1 MPWQEMKAN
10 LLKHFQVGLNL
21 ALLVQVQGVSA
32 AVGGGLLVDLIAG
45 RTVEVVHRGPWNA
58 AAALTG
64 ASLYAATAALGA
76 PTAVCQ
82 AIAFTV
88 VVGMRMA
95 SLHWRECA
103 AAAGGYATK
112 GR

>member
-1 MPWQEMKAN
+1 LKAN
-10 LLKHFQVGLNL
+10 LLKHFQVGIDLGR
-21 ALLVQVQGVSA
+21 LVQAQGVSA

-58 AAALTG
+58 TAALAG

-76 PTAVCQ
+76 PTRVSQ

-95 SLHWRECA
+95 SLHWRECV